1 MKKLLTIMLS
11 VAFILSACAADVDPE
26 SLENDQADQDTS
38 EASEEPP
45 AEAEK
50 TEDPESVENESESK
64 EQEEES
70 AVTTEPE
77 DEEDNTD
84 SGEEAA
90 SEDPAVEAE
99 EPEEDT
105 VEASAN
111 EGSSEEETKE
121 EQTSNVGLKAYMPKK
136 PMTKTFMQN
145 DEYKAV
151 YEIVDIQGN
160 YVQQVITFGD
170 MVTLQVLQWTEG
182 TVSVVYEEFNPEDTA
197 SMLDGFKPVETV
209 DVLIDVTQSSQ
220 SDSSFKLIDDKQ
232 TTSTPV
238 RDFENVLVVQKIEK
252 ADSSGAEVRST
263 FHYAPDYGLIKE
275 KIEDKGENGYT
286 MNSKLIDI
294 K

>member
-11 VAFILSACAADVDPE
+11 VAFILSACAADADPE
-26 SLENDQADQDTS
+26 SLESEQADQST
-38 EASEEPP
+38 SEEP
-45 AEAEK
+45 AEAEKTEK
-50 TEDPESVENESESK
+50 TEDPESVEDESK
-64 EQEEES
+64 EQEES
-70 AVTTEPE
+70 TDSTEPE
-77 DEEDNTD
+77 EEENSD

-90 SEDPAVEAE
+90 TEDSDVEAE
-99 EPEEDT
+99 ESEEET
-105 VEASAN
+105 VEASGN
-111 EGSSEEETKE
+111 EGASEEETKE
-121 EQTSNVGLKAYMPKK
+121 EQTSNVGLKAYMPKE

-145 DEYKAV
+145 DEYEAV
-151 YEIVDIQGN
+151 YEIVDIQGD

-197 SMLDGFKPVETV
+197 SMLGGFKPVETV

>member
-26 SLENDQADQDTS
+26 NLESDQADQGTS
-38 EASEEPP
+38 EEP
-45 AEAEK
+45 AEAEEAEQPENV
-50 TEDPESVENESESK
+50 EDENESK
-64 EQEEES
+64 EQEESTDS
-70 AVTTEPE
+70 AEPE
-77 DEEDNTD
+77 AEEDPTD

-90 SEDPAVEAE
+90 SEDSAE
-99 EPEEDT
+99 DTEEET
-105 VEASAN
+105 VEASGN
-111 EGSSEEETKE
+111 ESDSEEETKE
-121 EQTSNVGLKAYMPKK
+121 EQTSNVGLKAYMPKE

-145 DEYKAV
+145 DEFEAV
-151 YEIVDIQGN
+151 YEVVDIQGD

-170 MVTLQVLQWTEG
+170 MITLQVLEWTEG
-182 TVSVVYEEFNPEDTA
+182 TVSVVYEEFNPEETA
-197 SMLDGFKPVETV
+197 SMLDGFEPVETV
-209 DVLIDVTQSSQ
+209 NVLMDVTQSSQ
-220 SDSSFKLIDDKQ
+220 SDSSFKLIDENQ

-275 KIEDKGENGYT
+275 KVEDKGENGYT
-286 MNSKLIDI
+286 MNSELIDI